1 MARNYIDGACIA
13 CGRTVR
19 IYFVEE
25 SPGGKLREADRDDF
39 LDVDVES
46 DLYCDEC
53 DPNGVKTES
62 SLRGKAG

>member
-1 MARNYIDGACIA
+1 MARNYIDGKCIS

-25 SPGGKLREADRDDF
+25 SPGGRITEADPEDF
-39 LDVDVES
+39 LEVDLES

-53 DPNGVKTES
+53 DPNGVKLERV
-62 SLRGKAG
+62 LKENAG